1 MVHQNHQRR
10 FYLSIKR
17 ILSYCIDKYLM
28 YFRSVQSQYEMIA
41 SFRLFYLSLLFLL
54 TFSFATQLYFGQ
66 YTEKIN
72 LLKTKIINETNSVNL
87 ADSYLELS
95 KIQLEN
101 EPDQALLNAL
111 QSMSISQ
118 SVHYTKG
125 TINTHHQLGII
136 YTFNEQ
142 YENAKKELQTAN
154 ELCLTYANY
163 KDLAQGNILLAKV
176 YWLSNLYDEAEDC
189 IKTAIMLGE
198 KTNSLSISS
207 MAQISAGDYN
217 KHINKNNLALQYYLI
232 AYEKALEGNDLNL
245 QGLAAL
251 KIGTENIQ
259 LNKLENG
266 LDYLFIAKKAFEQ
279 LSEHISLAQVNFE
292 IGTIYQL
299 QGNITDAIV
308 FYKNCLDNAQKIGSE
323 YYIKI
328 AYQEIAEN
336 YEKNQNYKEA
346 YEYLQFYAAIKD
358 TREISELEAQLA
370 LEKTNKEL
378 ELISKENE
386 LHREQIEQEKTYRNI
401 GYIVILIILAL
412 ATFLYMLL
420 RQRGKINHQ
429 LELATIEATRTKLE
443 KEEFF
448 AYTSHEIRT
457 PLNAV
462 VGISK
467 ILGTTEL
474 NETQQKYV
482 KTIASS
488 AQNILFIVN
497 DVLDL
502 SKIEKGELKFEQIPI
517 NLRDICE
524 QIVSSLSFKKFEKN
538 VDISYEI
545 DDSIPQLVLGDPI
558 RMNQL
563 LLNLADNALKFTKE
577 GLVKIKIENNSAYE
591 TEKLQLNFSIIDTG
605 IGIEEDKIIDIFES
619 YQQAHISTTRQFG
632 GTGLGLSISKL
643 LVQKMG
649 GELVVE
655 SKINIGSTFSF
666 TLTLATFSAD
676 KSLQQNKIY
685 SDEIIAN
692 CSILVVDDNTL
703 NREIFYNLVYNKA
716 NNVSVAMAI
725 NGKEAIDIIK
735 QQHFDI
741 ILMDIQM
748 PEMDGYETSR
758 FIRLQFDTPIKDT
771 PIIAMTAHVLEG
783 VHQKCLDAGMD
794 DSIAK
799 PINTQILTSKINHL
813 LKRTVSI
820 ESKINKTIIQEN
832 LKSINTNYLKE
843 ITNNNHDKINKYL
856 KMIQNNLSVDLNRL
870 LEYINELNGDE
881 IGRCVHKIKGSLVY
895 LDSHKVADEIAYL
908 ESVNEN
914 NIDEKEI
921 NRCFNALQK
930 EIILILNE
938 INTLLPY

>member
-1 MVHQNHQRR
+1 
-10 FYLSIKR
+10 
-17 ILSYCIDKYLM
+17 M

-125 TINTHHQLGII
+125 IINAHHQLGII

-207 MAQISAGDYN
+207 MAQVTAGDYN

-232 AYEKALEGNDLNL
+232 AYEKALEGDDLNL

-279 LSEHISLAQVNFE
+279 LSEHTSLAQVNFE

-412 ATFLYMLL
+412 ATFLYMSL

-558 RMNQL
+558 RMNQI

-577 GLVKIKIENNSAYE
+577 GLVKIKIENNSPNE
-591 TEKLQLNFSIIDTG
+591 TEKVELRFSIIDTG
-605 IGIEEDKIIDIFES
+605 IGIEEDKIKDIFES

-666 TLTLATFSAD
+666 TLTLATYLAD

-703 NREIFYNLVYNKA
+703 NREIFYDLVYNKA

-725 NGKEAIDIIK
+725 NGKEAIEIIK
-735 QQHFDI
+735 QQRFDI

-758 FIRLQFDTPIKDT
+758 FIRTEFNTPIKDT

-783 VHQKCLDAGMD
+783 VHQKCLDAGMN

-813 LKRTVSI
+813 LKHPSSSNNPT
-820 ESKINKTIIQEN
+820 NEN
-832 LKSINTNYLKE
+832 VLRDEQKSINISYLKE
-843 ITNNNHDKINKYL
+843 LTNNNHDKINKYL
-856 KMIQNNLSVDLNRL
+856 KMIQNNLPIDLNRL
-870 LEYINELNGDE
+870 IDFVDELNGVE
-881 IGRCVHKIKGSLVY
+881 ISQCAHKIKGSLVY
-895 LDSHKVADEIAYL
+895 LGNLRVADEIAYL
-908 ESVNEN
+908 EGVNEN
-914 NIDEKEI
+914 NIDKNEI
-921 NRCFNALQK
+921 KRCFDVIQK
-930 EIILILNE
+930 EIVLILNE
-938 INTLLPY
+938 INTLLPN

>member
-1 MVHQNHQRR
+1 
-10 FYLSIKR
+10 
-17 ILSYCIDKYLM
+17 M
-28 YFRSVQSQYEMIA
+28 YFRSVQSKFKMID
-41 SFRLFYLSLLFLL
+41 SFRLFRLSFLVLL
-54 TFSFATQLYFGQ
+54 TYCFANQLFFGQ

-72 LLKTKIINETNSVNL
+72 LLKTKIINESNSVNL

-125 TINTHHQLGII
+125 TIYALHQLGNI

-142 YENAKKELQTAN
+142 YENAIEELQTAN

-163 KDLAQGNILLAKV
+163 KDLALGNILLAKV
-176 YWLSNLYDEAEDC
+176 YWLSNLNNEAEDC

-198 KTNSLSISS
+198 KTNNLSISS
-207 MAQISAGDYN
+207 MAQLAAGDYN
-217 KHINKNNLALQYYLI
+217 KHIDKNNLALQYYLI
-232 AYEKALEGNDLNL
+232 SFEKALEGNDLNL

-279 LSEHISLAQVNFE
+279 LSEYTRLAQVNFE

-299 QGNITDAIV
+299 QGNITDAII
-308 FYKNCLDNAQKIGSE
+308 FYKNCLDNAQKNGSE

-336 YEKNQNYKEA
+336 YEKSQNYKEA

-386 LHREQIEQEKTYRNI
+386 LHREQIEQEKNYRNI

-412 ATFLYMLL
+412 ATFLYMSL

-545 DDSIPQLVLGDPI
+545 DDSIPHLVIGDPI
-558 RMNQL
+558 RMNQI

-577 GLVKIKIENNSAYE
+577 GLVKIKIENNSPYE
-591 TEKLQLNFSIIDTG
+591 TEKVELKFSIIDTG
-605 IGIEEDKIIDIFES
+605 IGIEEDKIKDIFES

-666 TLTLATFSAD
+666 TLKLAAYSAD
-676 KSLQQNKIY
+676 NSLQQNEIS
-685 SDEIIAN
+685 SDEKITN

-703 NREIFYNLVYNKA
+703 NREIFYDLVYNKA

-725 NGKEAIDIIK
+725 NGKEAIEIIK
-735 QQHFDI
+735 QQHFDV

-758 FIRLQFDTPIKDT
+758 YIRKEFNTPIKDT

-783 VHQKCLDAGMD
+783 VHQKCLDAGMN

-799 PINTQILTSKINHL
+799 PINTQLLTSKINHL
-813 LKRTVSI
+813 LKYPIS
-820 ESKINKTIIQEN
+820 NKNQIDKYILQEDQ
-832 LKSINTNYLKE
+832 KSININYLNE
-843 ITNNNHDKINKYL
+843 LTNNNQDKINKYL
-856 KMIQNNLSVDLNRL
+856 KLIQNNLPIDLNRL
-870 LEYINELNGDE
+870 MEFIHEFNGIE
-881 IGRCVHKIKGSLVY
+881 ISRCAHKIKGSLVY
-895 LDSHKVADEIAYL
+895 LGNLRVADEIAYL
-908 ESVNEN
+908 EGVNEN
-914 NIDEKEI
+914 NIDKNEI
-921 NRCFNALQK
+921 KRCFGVIQK
-930 EIILILNE
+930 EIVLILNE
-938 INTLLPY
+938 INTLLPN

>member
-17 ILSYCIDKYLM
+17 IPSYCIDKYLM
-28 YFRSVQSQYEMIA
+28 YFRSEQSNYEMIA
-41 SFRLFYLSLLFLL
+41 SFRIFYLPFIILL
-54 TFSFATQLYFGQ
+54 TLSCATQFYFGQ

-72 LLKTKIINETNSVNL
+72 LLKTKIINEENSVNL
-87 ADSYLELS
+87 ADYYLELS
-95 KIQLEN
+95 IIQLEN
-101 EPDQALLNAL
+101 EPDQSLLNAL
-111 QSMSISQ
+111 QSISISQ

-125 TINTHHQLGII
+125 TINAHHQLGTV

-142 YENAKKELQTAN
+142 YENAKKELQIAN

-163 KDLAQGNILLAKV
+163 KDLAKGNILLAKV
-176 YWLSNLYDEAEDC
+176 YWLSNLNNEAEDC

-198 KTNSLSISS
+198 KTNNFSISS
-207 MAQISAGDYN
+207 MAQVTSGDYN
-217 KHINKNNLALQYYLI
+217 NHINKNNLALQYYLI
-232 AYEKALEGNDLNL
+232 AYEKALEGNDLKL

-251 KIGTENIQ
+251 KIGTENIE
-259 LNKLENG
+259 LNTLENG

-279 LSEHISLAQVNFE
+279 LSDYSSLAQVNFK

-299 QGNITDAIV
+299 QGNLNDAII
-308 FYKNCLDNAQKIGSE
+308 FYKNCLNNAQKNGSE

-386 LHREQIEQEKTYRNI
+386 LHREQIEQEKNYRNI

-412 ATFLYMLL
+412 ATFLYMSL
-420 RQRGKINHQ
+420 RQRGKINYK

-545 DDSIPQLVLGDPI
+545 DDSIPQLVIGDPI
-558 RMNQL
+558 RMNQI

-591 TEKLQLNFSIIDTG
+591 TEKVKLKFSIIDTG
-605 IGIEEDKIIDIFES
+605 IGIEEDKIKDIFES

-655 SKINIGSTFSF
+655 SKINSGSTFSF
-666 TLTLATFSAD
+666 TLLLAPYLNQSIHQNEI
-676 KSLQQNKIY
+676 SLDEKIK
-685 SDEIIAN
+685 N

-758 FIRLQFDTPIKDT
+758 FIRLQLDTPIKDT

-813 LKRTVSI
+813 LKRRVSI

-832 LKSINTNYLKE
+832 LQSINTNYLKE

-870 LEYINELNGDE
+870 VEYINELNGDE

-895 LDSHKVADEIAYL
+895 LDNHKVADEIAYL
-908 ESVNEN
+908 ESVNKN